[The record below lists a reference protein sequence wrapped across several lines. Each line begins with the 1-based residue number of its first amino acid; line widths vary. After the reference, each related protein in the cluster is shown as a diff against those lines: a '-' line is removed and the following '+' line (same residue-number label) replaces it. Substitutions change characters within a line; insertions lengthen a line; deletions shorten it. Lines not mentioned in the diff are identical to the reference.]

1 MCTIYINMGLLFS
14 YILKNPHNESPIIPP
29 SNEIPDNE
37 YVKNRIFT
45 NINHRKKGLIVGINY
60 VTNNEKNDNLKGCT
74 NDMRNIKAFLKEK
87 CFFSRG
93 QIKCLENGEASRKNI
108 ENELNNLVSYSNI
121 YPGAELWFS
130 YSGHGT
136 SKHSF
141 FEKDNKSEVICPS
154 DYQENGLIDDIWLQ
168 KQFISR
174 LHPKTKIFV
183 LMDCCNSGSN
193 MNLPYCIKKD
203 NIEEKRE
210 YNYDL
215 TNICSVVKLSGCRDD
230 ETSIDYFDYT
240 DYEYQGALTN
250 SFLNTNHYNSLSGNI
265 VDFKKNMKEKGFTQR
280 PVLAFSKQ
288 GGADISLL

>member
-1 MCTIYINMGLLFS
+1 MGVLFS
-14 YILKNPHNESPIIPP
+14 SILLNNFKYENFIIPL
-29 SNEIPDNE
+29 SNPGSLNEVPDNE

-45 NINHRKKGLIVGINY
+45 NINHRKRGLVIGINY
-60 VTNNEKNDNLKGCT
+60 VTNKEENDNLNGCT
-74 NDMRNIKAFLKEK
+74 NDLKNIKSFLKEK

-93 QIKCLENGEASRKNI
+93 QVTCLENEQATRKNI
-108 ENELNNLVSYSNI
+108 ENELKKLISYSKN
-121 YPGAELWFS
+121 YPGSELWFS

-154 DYQENGLIDDIWLQ
+154 DYQTKGLIDDMWLQ
-168 KQFISR
+168 KQFISC
-174 LHPKTKIFV
+174 LHPKTKLFV

-193 MNLPYCIKKD
+193 MNLPYCIKND

-250 SFLNTNHYNSLSGNI
+250 SFLNTDHYKSLSSNI
-265 VDFKKNMKEKGFTQR
+265 VDFKKNMKEKGFTQS
-280 PVLAFSKQ
+280 PVLSFSKE
-288 GGADISLL
+288 GGCDISLL

>member
-1 MCTIYINMGLLFS
+1 MGVLFS
-14 YILKNPHNESPIIPP
+14 SILLNHYNYENVVKPSSNNNS
-29 SNEIPDNE
+29 SNEISDNE

-45 NINHRKKGLIVGINY
+45 NINHRKRGLIIGINY
-60 VTNNEKNDNLKGCT
+60 VTNKEKNDNLNGCA
-74 NDMRNIKAFLKEK
+74 NDMKNVKAFLKEK
-87 CFFSRG
+87 CFFSKG
-93 QIKCLENGEASRKNI
+93 QITCLENGEASRKNI
-108 ENELNNLVSYSNI
+108 ENEIKKLISYSNN
-121 YPGAELWFS
+121 YPGSELWFS

-154 DYQENGLIDDIWLQ
+154 DYQTNGLIDDIWLQ
-168 KQFISR
+168 KEFISR
-174 LHPKTKIFV
+174 LHKKTKIFV

-250 SFLNTNHYNSLSGNI
+250 SFLNTNHYNSLSANI
-265 VDFKKNMKEKGFTQR
+265 VDFKKNMKEKGFTQS
-280 PVLAFSKQ
+280 PVLAFSKE